1 MSVVIK
7 LKNINK
13 SYKGIKVLNNINLEI
28 NSGKTIGIIGANGS
42 GKSVLF
48 KTICG
53 FIAPDTG
60 DVYIR
65 GLKLGDKID
74 FPEDVGIFI
83 NEPGYMSLFTGF
95 MNLKFLA
102 DINKK
107 IDINKIRST
116 MIKVGLDPDNDVKV
130 KDYSLGMKQ
139 KLGIAQAIMEEQDIL
154 ILDEPFNALD
164 YKTYDDIKN
173 IIKSLQDEGKTILLT
188 SHNFNDIDQLCDD
201 IYIINNGELSLA
213 TDEII
218 DKYRYKNRG

>member
-1 MSVVIK
+1 
-7 LKNINK
+7 
-13 SYKGIKVLNNINLEI
+13 
-28 NSGKTIGIIGANGS
+28 
-42 GKSVLF
+42 
-48 KTICG
+48 
-53 FIAPDTG
+53 
-60 DVYIR
+60 
-65 GLKLGDKID
+65 
-74 FPEDVGIFI
+74 
-83 NEPGYMSLFTGF
+83 MSLFTGF

>member
-1 MSVVIK
+1 MSIVIK

-28 NSGKTIGIIGANGS
+28 NCGKTIGIIGANGS

-53 FIAPDTG
+53 FTTPDTG

-164 YKTYDDIKN
+164 YKTYDDIKS
-173 IIKSLQDEGKTILLT
+173 IIKSLKDEGKTILLT
-188 SHNFNDIDQLCDD
+188 SHNFDDIDQLCDY
-201 IYIINNGELSLA
+201 IYIINNGELNVA
-213 TDEII
+213 TNETI
-218 DKYRYKNRG
+218 DKYRYKNR

>member
-1 MSVVIK
+1 MGIVIK

-28 NSGKTIGIIGANGS
+28 DCGKTIGIIGANGS

-53 FIAPDTG
+53 FTTPDTG

-83 NEPGYMSLFTGF
+83 NEPGYMSRFTGF

-107 IDINKIRST
+107 IDINKIRSI

-173 IIKSLQDEGKTILLT
+173 IIKSLKDEGKTILLT
-188 SHNFNDIDQLCDD
+188 SHNFDDIDQLCDD
-201 IYIINNGELSLA
+201 IYIINNGKLDIA
-213 TDEII
+213 TNETI
-218 DKYRYKNRG
+218 DKYRYKNK

>member
-7 LKNINK
+7 LENINK

-116 MIKVGLDPDNDVKV
+116 MIKVGLDPDNDVRV

>member
-7 LKNINK
+7 LENINK

-164 YKTYDDIKN
+164 YKTYYDIKS
-173 IIKSLQDEGKTILLT
+173 IIKSLKDEGKTILLT

>member
-65 GLKLGDKID
+65 GLRLGDKID

>member
-107 IDINKIRST
+107 IDINKIRSI

-164 YKTYDDIKN
+164 YKTYDDIKS

>member
-7 LKNINK
+7 LENINK

-28 NSGKTIGIIGANGS
+28 NSGKIIGIIGANGS

-65 GLKLGDKID
+65 GLRLGDKID

-164 YKTYDDIKN
+164 YKTYDDIKS

>member
-7 LKNINK
+7 LENINK

-65 GLKLGDKID
+65 GLRLGDKID

-164 YKTYDDIKN
+164 YKTYYDIKS
-173 IIKSLQDEGKTILLT
+173 IIKSLKDEGKTILLT

>member
-7 LKNINK
+7 LENINK

-65 GLKLGDKID
+65 GLRLGDKID

-164 YKTYDDIKN
+164 YKTYDDIKS

>member
-7 LKNINK
+7 LENINK

-164 YKTYDDIKN
+164 YKTYDDIKS

>member
-7 LKNINK
+7 LENINK
-13 SYKGIKVLNNINLEI
+13 SYKGVKVLNNINLEI

-53 FIAPDTG
+53 FISPDTG

-65 GLKLGDKID
+65 GLKLGEKID

-116 MIKVGLDPDNDVKV
+116 MIKVGLDPDNDAKV

-164 YKTYDDIKN
+164 YKTYDDIKS
-173 IIKSLQDEGKTILLT
+173 IIKSLKDEGKTILLT

>member
-28 NSGKTIGIIGANGS
+28 NSGKIIGIIGANGS

-164 YKTYDDIKN
+164 YKTYDDIKS

>member
-164 YKTYDDIKN
+164 YKTYDDIKS

>member
-7 LKNINK
+7 LENINK

-65 GLKLGDKID
+65 GLKLGEKID